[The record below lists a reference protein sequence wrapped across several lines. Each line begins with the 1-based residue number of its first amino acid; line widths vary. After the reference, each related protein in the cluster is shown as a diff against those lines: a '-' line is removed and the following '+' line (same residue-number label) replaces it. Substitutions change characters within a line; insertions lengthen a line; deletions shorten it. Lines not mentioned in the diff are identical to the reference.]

1 MNMKPANYF
10 LYVRKS
16 SESEEKQVMS
26 IEAQIVE
33 LEQDAKREG
42 IKITERFIESKSAK
56 TPGRI
61 EFNKMITKIYESKE
75 PVGIIAWHPDRLA
88 RNSVDGGQ
96 IVYLIDIQKIAAL
109 RFPTFWFEPTPQGL
123 FMLQVAFGQSKYY
136 SDNLSE
142 NVKRGIRQKIR
153 RGEWIGKA
161 PLGYINNPK
170 TRNIEPDPVRSR
182 IVQKLFEDFSKGKES
197 VTSICQ
203 RLFDFG
209 ITNGK
214 GELMPKSS
222 VYWFLTNPIYTG
234 VIKYKDEIFEGTFE
248 PIISSEIFEAVQS
261 KLKQNSR
268 PRKSKN
274 KHDFVFTD
282 LLKCGECGCSITAQY
297 GKGNGGT
304 YGYYRCTKK
313 RIKCSQ
319 GYVREN
325 IVLEQM
331 KEQLL
336 KISMPEEWS
345 PVVFAQMTKWE
356 NEERKEMQ
364 ITAQKIEF
372 SLSETQMKLDTLVNG
387 FLDRIIERPIYL
399 QKKEELIKL
408 KMSLELKQKALAKKG
423 NFWLEPM
430 REFLETCQ
438 SAGKVALSTDLNE
451 IKSFIE
457 RVGTNRIIKDKNV
470 VLEFH
475 QPFSLLLKYKRLSE
489 GLLKKEKGEKNKGDV
504 TVNATPPVWW
514 CPLGSNQ

>member
-1 MNMKPANYF
+1 MFGYTKQMFGYTKQMFGYTKQMFGYMKQMFGYT
-10 LYVRKS
+10 
-16 SESEEKQVMS
+16 KQMF
-26 IEAQIVE
+26 
-33 LEQDAKREG
+33 G
-42 IKITERFIESKSAK
+42 Y
-56 TPGRI
+56 
-61 EFNKMITKIYESKE
+61 TKEMF
-75 PVGIIAWHPDRLA
+75 V
-88 RNSVDGGQ
+88 
-96 IVYLIDIQKIAAL
+96 
-109 RFPTFWFEPTPQGL
+109 
-123 FMLQVAFGQSKYY
+123 
-136 SDNLSE
+136 
-142 NVKRGIRQKIR
+142 
-153 RGEWIGKA
+153 
-161 PLGYINNPK
+161 GYINNPK
-170 TRNIEPDPVRSR
+170 TRNIEPDPIRSR
-182 IVQKLFEDFSKGKES
+182 IVQKLFEDFSKGRES
-197 VTSICQ
+197 VDSICH

-209 ITNGK
+209 VVSKAGN
-214 GELMPKSS
+214 LLPKSS

-234 VIKYKDEIFEGTFE
+234 VIKYKDEVFEGTFE

-297 GKGNGGT
+297 GKSNGGT

-408 KMSLELKQKALAKKG
+408 KMSFELKQKALAKNG

-451 IKSFIE
+451 IKSFVE

-470 VLEFH
+470 HLEFH
-475 QPFSLLLKYKRLSE
+475 QPFSILLKYKRLSE
-489 GLLKKEKGEKNKGDV
+489 GELKKEKGEKKEGDV
-504 TVNATPPVWW
+504 TLNATPPVWW
-514 CPLGSNQ
+514 GFPNEVMLYFESRYKT